1 MTILKGWKLTKASI
15 TTGKDGNGKRT
26 VRLYFK
32 DSKKKEA
39 PDIDTQFPFTPKRK
53 NAEEGVDI
61 NKYRD
66 FILLCYKE
74 GWNFEWPMAAPTV
87 KLCHEHFPGLRDAET
102 RVAVLPAYFT
112 KASMQKFLFFLESK
126 HSELRHSVTP
136 STWRGAC
143 ARVQLPEKYSLDDFH
158 FNMENLLRGEKQI
171 FNSLGDLIAQ
181 ENLVDKNSPFYKE
194 LKERKNYFEKAVIS
208 LKLTSYSST
217 TARKGRGIL
226 TQTSSKYS

>member
-1 MTILKGWKLTKASI
+1 MTIPKGWKLTKASI
-15 TTGKDGNGKRT
+15 TTSKDGNGKRT

-87 KLCHEHFPGLRDAET
+87 KLCHELFPGLRDAET
-102 RVAVLPAYFT
+102 RVAVLPAHYT
-112 KASMQKFLFFLESK
+112 KASVRKFLSLLESK

-181 ENLVDKNSPFYKE
+181 ENLVDKNSPFY
-194 LKERKNYFEKAVIS
+194 
-208 LKLTSYSST
+208 
-217 TARKGRGIL
+217 
-226 TQTSSKYS
+226 